1 MLCAWVVLS
10 AGMCARRRSH
20 FLLLRQKKVTKEKA
34 APLAVSLRFAVGS
47 LRCSRAGRRCRTRF
61 VRFALAA
68 QTAAASQ
75 STQARMLRCAPAP
88 RPALLGTARRGFEF
102 LTRAIAALGP
112 GLISAAASR
121 GSICSLSLWERV
133 GVRASQFKNRSCS
146 RLPHM
151 RCRCISLES
160 IVRRRR
166 AGACTHAFARVLAKP
181 LTTARPAPRWPAQRV
196 RPA

>member
-75 STQARMLRCAPAP
+75 ITKRACCAARPPHALRFSARPEGRGNPHGPSLRSAWVSSTPLLR
-88 RPALLGTARRGFEF
+88 
-102 LTRAIAALGP
+102 AAVFFP
-112 GLISAAASR
+112 
-121 GSICSLSLWERV
+121 SLSLWERA
-133 GVRASQFKNRSCS
+133 GVRPR
-146 RLPHM
+146 RLIDDCP
-151 RCRCISLES
+151 
-160 IVRRRR
+160 
-166 AGACTHAFARVLAKP
+166 
-181 LTTARPAPRWPAQRV
+181 
-196 RPA
+196 

>member
-34 APLAVSLRFAVGS
+34 APLAVSLRFAAGS

-75 STQARMLRCAPAP
+75 FTKRACFAARPPHALRFSARPEGGEVHSGHRCA
-88 RPALLGTARRGFEF
+88 RPWADQRRCFARRF
-102 LTRAIAALGP
+102 LLPLPLGEAWP
-112 GLISAAASR
+112 VL
-121 GSICSLSLWERV
+121 SLSKGGEGQPRRRKPSMTTRKLPRLPFHAW
-133 GVRASQFKNRSCS
+133 RASSIFGLQ
-146 RLPHM
+146 RL
-151 RCRCISLES
+151 RNKREQL
-160 IVRRRR
+160 
-166 AGACTHAFARVLAKP
+166 FN
-181 LTTARPAPRWPAQRV
+181 
-196 RPA
+196 